1 MEDLHILQLVV
12 SILLFFIL
20 FAGIGFLLNMVLR
33 LTWIMAVIYPI
44 VVLFI
49 VNQEPYG
56 RFFTEPGQAFS
67 LLFERVASLHFADIV
82 ILISGFLGAIAAGI
96 IMKLLRKAG
105 YQIVLTDF

>member
-1 MEDLHILQLVV
+1 MNDIHILQLVV

-49 VNQEPYG
+49 VNQEPYS
-56 RFFTEPGQAFS
+56 RFFQEPGQAFS
-67 LLFERVASLHFADIV
+67 LLFERVISLHFADMV
-82 ILISGFLGAIAAGI
+82 ILISGLLGAIASGI

-105 YQIVLTDF
+105 YQMF